1 MSDKWVPNPKPIE
14 EVDPEFAEL
23 VSQYISLVTTSKLK
37 KIPKVGRNEP
47 CPCGASKNGK
57 RIKFKRC
64 TCNQFH
70 PK

>member
-1 MSDKWVPNPKPIE
+1 MVMNGIWVLNPPPLE
-14 EVDPEFAEL
+14 EVDPELGEL
-23 VSQYISLVTTSKLK
+23 IRLFVNGQLK
-37 KIPKVGRNEP
+37 PVPVVGRNEP

-57 RIKFKRC
+57 RIKFKKC